1 MAIRQKS
8 MACAWVVCA
17 VVFATHVSAQEVIP
31 GAAKAWQLDIEF
43 EDPQR
48 ISFRLPGDATPT
60 TYWYV
65 LYRVT
70 NNTGRDVQFM
80 PSARLL
86 TDTLDKIH
94 AGDNIHPNVYRR
106 IAALHK
112 NDFPFFAKPSKVT
125 GLLLQGEQNARSSAW
140 VFRTFDK
147 AANSFTIF
155 VSGLSGLIDR
165 IPNPVFDTKSPE
177 SDDNPRSFVRRLT
190 LAIDYLLPGDENT
203 RAAATPRRTNRKWV
217 MR

>member
-1 MAIRQKS
+1 
-8 MACAWVVCA
+8 MACAWLVCA
-17 VVFATHVSAQEVIP
+17 VTAAPRASAQDIIP

-43 EDPQR
+43 GDPQR
-48 ISFRLPGDATPT
+48 ISIRLPGAASPT

-65 LYRVT
+65 IYRVT

-80 PSARLL
+80 PSARLV
-86 TDTLDKIH
+86 TDTLDKIN

-112 NDFPFFAKPSKVT
+112 KDFPFFAKPSKVS

-140 VFRTFDK
+140 VFRPFD
-147 AANSFTIF
+147 ASANSFTLYI
-155 VSGLSGLIDR
+155 SGLSGLIDR
-165 IPNPVFDTKSPE
+165 IPNPAFDTKRPNDS
-177 SDDNPRSFVRRLT
+177 SDNPRSFVRRLT
-190 LAIDYLLPGDENT
+190 LAIEYLLPGDEQT
-203 RAAATPRRTNRKWV
+203 RKSATPIRRNRKWV

>member
-8 MACAWVVCA
+8 LAFAWLACA
-17 VVFATHVSAQEVIP
+17 VSPAWPVGAQEVIP

-43 EDPQR
+43 EDPR
-48 ISFRLPGDATPT
+48 RMTFRLPGDSTPT

-70 NNTGRDVQFM
+70 NNTGQDVQFM

-86 TDTLDKIH
+86 TDSLDKIH

-112 NDFPFFAKPSKVT
+112 NDYPFFKRPSQAT
-125 GLLLQGEQNARSSAW
+125 GLLLQGKQNARSSAW
-140 VFRTFDK
+140 VFRTFDRS
-147 AANSFTIF
+147 ANSFTLF

-165 IPNPVFDTKSPE
+165 IPNPVFDTKLPE
-177 SDDNPRSFVRRLT
+177 SDENPRSFVRRLT
-190 LAIDYLLPGDENT
+190 LAVDYLLPGDEQT
-203 RAAATPRRTNRKWV
+203 RLSATPKRTNRKWV